1 MFTQRSSQSILISGT
16 LCLLACLSSLSV
28 SAQQGQSGST
38 TGSATGSVEA
48 SSPSP
53 ATAGGDGATAPQS
66 DKAIAT
72 MQKQAVALVKQ
83 KHYKEAR
90 ELYLQVLNRQEF
102 LSGKNSKEL
111 IGPLNDV
118 VKTSCMAGACYDA
131 MPQLK
136 RLLEIKRATFGNDY
150 ADLPFNLQLMGEA
163 CEKKGKY
170 AEALNY
176 FNQAVEAQKRIGG
189 SKNNVDIML
198 AINTGRALEHL
209 NQKPAAKKLYTNLLA
224 QAKQRNLPA
233 GDSVY
238 KAINTRMAKLKG
250 SVK

>member
-1 MFTQRSSQSILISGT
+1 MLNQLSSRSILISGL
-16 LCLLACLSSLSV
+16 LCLVTCLSTCFV
-28 SAQQGQSGST
+28 SAQQEQNSSSNGSTKGLAEGGSAGT
-38 TGSATGSVEA
+38 TGSAV
-48 SSPSP
+48 
-53 ATAGGDGATAPQS
+53 TAPQA

-72 MQKQAVALVKQ
+72 MQKQAVALVQQ

-90 ELYLQVLNRQEF
+90 DLYLQVLDRQEF

-118 VKTSCMAGACYDA
+118 VKTSCMSGACYDA

-136 RLLEIKRATFGNDY
+136 RLLEIKKSAFGDNY

-170 AEALNY
+170 ADALNY

-189 SKNNVDIML
+189 SKNNMDIML

-209 NQKPAAKKLYTNLLA
+209 NQKPAAKKLYTNLLN
-224 QAKQRNLPA
+224 QARQRNLPA

>member
-1 MFTQRSSQSILISGT
+1 MFIKLTSQNNLLSGF
-16 LCLLACLSSLSV
+16 LCLVCCLSTGSV
-28 SAQQGQSGST
+28 SAQPEQGGSSSGSTMSPPEGNSAGT
-38 TGSATGSVEA
+38 TGSAVA
-48 SSPSP
+48 
-53 ATAGGDGATAPQS
+53 APQS

-90 ELYLQVLNRQEF
+90 DLYLQVLNRQEF

-136 RLLEIKRATFGNDY
+136 RLLEIKKAAFGDNY

-209 NQKPAAKKLYTNLLA
+209 NQKPAAKKLYTNLLD

>member
-1 MFTQRSSQSILISGT
+1 MSSHNISRYVLINGM
-16 LCLLACLSSLSV
+16 LCLSIALSIVSV
-28 SAQQGQSGST
+28 VAQQAKPSVADT
-38 TGSATGSVEA
+38 AGSADANKT
-48 SSPSP
+48 
-53 ATAGGDGATAPQS
+53 TQQT

-72 MQKQAVALVKQ
+72 MQKQAVALRQQ

-90 ELYLQVLNRQEF
+90 DLYLQVLDRQEF
-102 LSGKNSKEL
+102 LSGKTSKDL
-111 IGPLNDV
+111 IGPLNDI

-136 RLLEIKRATFGNDY
+136 RLLEIKRATYGNNY

-170 AEALNY
+170 DDALNY

-189 SKNNVDIML
+189 SKNNTDMML

-209 NQKPAAKKLYTNLLA
+209 NQKPAAKKLYLNLLS

-233 GDSVY
+233 EDTVY
-238 KAINTRMAKLKG
+238 RAVKASIAKLKG
-250 SVK
+250 STK

>member
-1 MFTQRSSQSILISGT
+1 MSSHNTSRYVLIAGM
-16 LCLLACLSSLSV
+16 LCLNTGLSIVSV
-28 SAQQGQSGST
+28 AAQQAKPPDGGT
-38 TGSATGSVEA
+38 AGSADA
-48 SSPSP
+48 NK
-53 ATAGGDGATAPQS
+53 TAAPQT

-72 MQKQAVALVKQ
+72 MQKQAAALVQQ

-90 ELYLQVLNRQEF
+90 DLYLQVLGRQEF
-102 LSGKNSKEL
+102 LSGKTSKEL
-111 IGPLNDV
+111 IGPLNDI

-131 MPQLK
+131 MPKLK
-136 RLLEIKRATFGNDY
+136 RLLEIKRATYGNNY

-189 SKNNVDIML
+189 SKNNIDMML

-209 NQKPAAKKLYTNLLA
+209 NQKPAAKKLYLNLLS
-224 QAKQRNLPA
+224 QAKQRNLPE
-233 GDSVY
+233 DDTVY
-238 KAINTRMAKLKG
+238 KAINARMAKLKG
-250 SVK
+250 STK